1 MTPTPQPNTAVEAP
15 TVENVRDTLGIGWRE
30 PRLSWITRT
39 TADGWRQGVYE
50 LELVNSAG
58 KRLSSVA
65 RESDESVLV
74 SWPFA
79 ALESR
84 ERVGVRVRVAAR
96 SADRA
101 HPAWSAWSDVTWV
114 ETGLLD
120 ESDWT
125 ARFVSP
131 DWDED
136 ASKDNPCAVLR
147 RPFALDGPVRTARL
161 YATALGV
168 YEAELNGARIGDQVL
183 APGWTA
189 YDQRLRYQT
198 YDVTELL
205 HEGANEFTATL
216 ADGWYRGRLGWE
228 GGRALYGERL
238 ALLAQLEIVMA
249 DGRVFAVA
257 TDADGTWQAAPGPT
271 LRASLYDGETHDARI
286 RPENWHG
293 VRAEAFDMAVLAAP
307 TGPPVRR
314 TEELSP
320 VAVTTSPS
328 GKTVMDFGQNLV
340 GRLRLT
346 VDGAAG
352 REIVLRHAEVL
363 QDGELA
369 VEPLR
374 TAEATD
380 RYILRGGAPETW
392 EPRFT
397 FHGFRYVEVTGWPGE
412 FDPDAVRAAVIH
424 SDMER
429 VGFFESSDELVNRLH
444 ENAVW
449 GMRGNFLDVPTDCP
463 QRDERLGWTG
473 DIQVFSPTAC
483 QLYDSAGFLGS
494 WLVDLALEQRADG
507 AAPSIVPKVTP
518 FADLAAAGWSDAAT
532 VVPWTLYQRY
542 GDKGVLA
549 AQFASMR
556 AWVDHVAEL
565 AGPDRLWNTG
575 FQFGDWLD
583 PSAPAGQPQAAK
595 TPAEVVATAYFAHS
609 ASLVAQAAAV
619 LGLEDEERQYS
630 QLAAD
635 VRTAFQHEYV
645 TSKGRIIGDA
655 QTAYSLA
662 LQFAL
667 LPGAEQRRHA
677 ADRLAALVRNNG
689 HRIGTGFLGTPLICD
704 ALAENGHLE
713 TAYRLLL
720 ERGCPS
726 WLYPVTQGATTIW
739 ERWDS
744 MRPDGTVN
752 RDGMTSFNHYALGA
766 VVDWLYRTVA
776 GLDCAEP
783 GYRRL
788 RIAPRPGGGLTYAK
802 AVLRT
807 PYGPASVAWRING
820 DELVVEADVPPNT
833 TASVDLLGAGSLPD
847 VGAGHHAW
855 TIPAPK
861 VATARFTLDSWVS
874 ELRGDQ
880 RALEIFKDAMLRYW
894 PEVAEHL
901 ETPEADA
908 GMDLT
913 LRQLGD
919 LAPRGQELLAEL
931 EHRFLGYADDNA

>member
-1 MTPTPQPNTAVEAP
+1 MPPTPQPNAAVQPP
-15 TVENVRDTLGIGWRE
+15 TVEHVRDTLGIGWRE

-39 TADGWRQGVYE
+39 AAAGWRQGSYE
-50 LELVNSAG
+50 LELVDAAG
-58 KRLSSVA
+58 QRLSAVA

-74 SWPFA
+74 AWPFA
-79 ALESR
+79 ALEAR
-84 ERVGVRVRVAAR
+84 ERVGVRVRVAER
-96 SADRA
+96 NADSVQ
-101 HPAWSAWSDVTWV
+101 PSWSAWSDLTWV

-120 ESDWT
+120 ARNWT
-125 ARFVSP
+125 ARFISP

-147 RPFALDGPVRTARL
+147 RTFELEGPVRAARL

-168 YEAELNGARIGDQVL
+168 YEAELNGAPIGDQVL
-183 APGWTA
+183 APGWTP
-189 YDQRLRYQT
+189 YDRRLRYQT

-205 HEGANEFTATL
+205 HEGMNEFTATL

-228 GGRALYGERL
+228 GGRAFYGERL
-238 ALLAQLEIVMA
+238 ALLAQLEVVMA
-249 DGRVFAVA
+249 DGTVLTVA
-257 TDADGTWQAAPGPT
+257 TEAAGTWQAAPGPT
-271 LRASLYDGETHDARI
+271 LRASLYDGETQDARI
-286 RPENWHG
+286 RAEDWHG
-293 VRAEAFDMAVLAAP
+293 VRAEAFDMALLAAP
-307 TGPPVRR
+307 TSPPIRR
-314 TEELSP
+314 IEELAP

-328 GKTVMDFGQNLV
+328 GKTVVDFGQNLV

-346 VDGAAG
+346 VDGPTG
-352 REIVLRHAEVL
+352 QEIVLRHAEVL

-369 VEPLR
+369 VGPLR

-380 RYILRGGAPETW
+380 RYILRGGSPETW

-397 FHGFRYVEVTGWPGE
+397 FHGFRYVEVTGWPDE
-412 FDPDAVRAAVIH
+412 FHPDAVRALVIH

-463 QRDERLGWTG
+463 QRDERLGWAG
-473 DIQVFSPTAC
+473 DIQVFAPTAC
-483 QLYDSAGFLGS
+483 QLFDSAGFLGS

-507 AAPSIVPKVTP
+507 AAPSIVPKATP
-518 FADLAAAGWSDAAT
+518 FADLPAAGWSDAAT
-532 VVPWTLYQRY
+532 VVPWTLFQRY

-556 AWVDHVAEL
+556 SWVDHVTEL
-565 AGPDRLWNTG
+565 AGPDRLWSTG

-619 LGLEDEERQYS
+619 LGLEDEERQYC
-630 QLAAD
+630 QLAAE
-635 VRTAFQHEYV
+635 VRAAFQREYV
-645 TSKGRIIGDA
+645 TPSGRVIGDA
-655 QTAYSLA
+655 QTAYAIA

-667 LPGAEQRRHA
+667 LPGEEQRRHA

-704 ALAENGHLE
+704 ALAQNGHLD

-744 MRPDGTVN
+744 LRPDGTVN
-752 RDGMTSFNHYALGA
+752 PDGMTSFNHYALGA

-776 GLDCAEP
+776 GLDCAGP

-788 RIAPRPGGGLTYAK
+788 RIAPRPGGGLTYAN
-802 AVLRT
+802 ATLRT
-807 PYGPASVAWRING
+807 PYGPASVAWRISG
-820 DELVVEADVPPNT
+820 DELVVQADVPPNT
-833 TASVDLLGAGSLPD
+833 TASVDLPGAGPLPE

-855 TIPAPK
+855 TVSAPK
-861 VATARFTLDSWVS
+861 APVARFTLDSWVS
-874 ELRGDQ
+874 ELRGDE
-880 RALEIFKDAMLRYW
+880 RALRIFKEAMLRHW

-901 ETPEADA
+901 ETQEPDA

-919 LAPRGQELLAEL
+919 LAPRGQELLDEL
-931 EHRFLGYADDNA
+931 EQRFLGYADDNG